1 MKTINKYSVTELSN
15 AIDDAVNVSF
25 GQMIDTIRN
34 QCYMS
39 QTETSW
45 EDCDELEFLEDIPFK
60 FTDGKDMKVMIQNQM
75 KRIVISTLTDSDW
88 VGKNDAMYKP
98 LIDMYTKKLQT
109 EDISTGR
116 YKKSDSHHHLD
127 KFFQT
132 NDSENSVIILALETL
147 LEQVR
152 DARDFEQI
160 ARVKTLLDSWKT
172 LDDDKPRKAILEQQA
187 LNRKIA
193 EKEDKRQ
200 K

>member
-109 EDISTGR
+109 ESSEIEDR
-116 YKKSDSHHHLD
+116 LHKNSDEYQSQFETETERLERED
-127 KFFQT
+127 
-132 NDSENSVIILALETL
+132 DS
-147 LEQVR
+147 
-152 DARDFEQI
+152 
-160 ARVKTLLDSWKT
+160 
-172 LDDDKPRKAILEQQA
+172 
-187 LNRKIA
+187 
-193 EKEDKRQ
+193 Q

>member
-1 MKTINKYSVTELSN
+1 MNSINKYSVTELNN

-98 LIDMYTKKLQT
+98 LIDMYTKKLQIEDNEPIEWLSEDELSKRNPNKFRIPNNLPTPSYET
-109 EDISTGR
+109 EVSR
-116 YKKSDSHHHLD
+116 LKKKWND
-127 KFFQT
+127 K
-132 NDSENSVIILALETL
+132 
-147 LEQVR
+147 
-152 DARDFEQI
+152 
-160 ARVKTLLDSWKT
+160 K
-172 LDDDKPRKAILEQQA
+172 
-187 LNRKIA
+187 
-193 EKEDKRQ
+193 
-200 K
+200 

>member
-1 MKTINKYSVTELSN
+1 MNTINKYSVTELSN
-15 AIDDAVNVSF
+15 AIDDAVDVSF
-25 GQMIDTIRN
+25 GQMIDTIKN

-60 FTDGKDMKVMIQNQM
+60 FTDGRDMKAMIQNQM

-116 YKKSDSHHHLD
+116 YKK
-127 KFFQT
+127 
-132 NDSENSVIILALETL
+132 
-147 LEQVR
+147 
-152 DARDFEQI
+152 
-160 ARVKTLLDSWKT
+160 
-172 LDDDKPRKAILEQQA
+172 
-187 LNRKIA
+187 
-193 EKEDKRQ
+193 
-200 K
+200 